1 MGNQAHRPAL
11 ILIRHAA
18 PAQDPNVPPPQW
30 SLSEDGRAAARALA
44 AKLKHLP
51 PAAVVSSPEIKA
63 LETVTLLTEGLG
75 LQVETDPAFAE
86 LHRPKWPFSDT
97 ATFEA
102 RVVRLLENPHL
113 SIEGAEPAGEAAA
126 RFSEGLF
133 RHAARPLMVGTH
145 GTILAAYLGL
155 QTGRHDAELWK
166 SLRLPEAL
174 VLDAE
179 SRLIERISLY
189 VELR

>member
-18 PAQDPNVPPPQW
+18 PVQDPNVPPPQW
-30 SLSEDGRAAARALA
+30 PLSDEGRAATRALA
-44 AKLKHLP
+44 ARLKHLTP
-51 PAAVVSSPEIKA
+51 VAAVASPEVKA
-63 LETVTLLTEGLG
+63 LETVRILAEDLG
-75 LQVETDPAFAE
+75 LEVGADPAFAE

-102 RVVRLLENPHL
+102 RVARLLENPHL

-174 VLDAE
+174 ILDAE
-179 SRLIERISLY
+179 SRVIERISL
-189 VELR
+189 

>member
-30 SLSEDGRAAARALA
+30 PLSDEGRTAARALA
-44 AKLKHLP
+44 AKLKHLA
-51 PAAVVSSPEIKA
+51 PAAVVSSPEIKV
-63 LETVTLLTEGLG
+63 LETVQILTEGFG
-75 LQVETDPAFAE
+75 LEVATDPAFAE
-86 LHRPKWPFSDT
+86 LHRPNWPFSDT

-102 RVVRLLENPHL
+102 RVACLLENPHL

-155 QTGRHDAELWK
+155 ETGRCDAELWK

-174 VLDAE
+174 VLDDNGG
-179 SRLIERISLY
+179 LIARIS
-189 VELR
+189 V

>member
-1 MGNQAHRPAL
+1 MGNQTHRPAL

-30 SLSEDGRAAARALA
+30 PLSGEGQAAAKALA
-44 AKLKHLP
+44 TKLKHLAP
-51 PAAVVSSPEIKA
+51 VAAVSSPEIKA
-63 LETVTLLTEGLG
+63 LETVRILTEGLG
-75 LQVETDPAFAE
+75 LTVETDPAFAE

-102 RVVRLLENPHL
+102 RVAKLLENPHL

-133 RHAARPLMVGTH
+133 RHAARPLMVGSH

-155 QTGRHDAELWK
+155 ETGDLTGDLWK

-174 VLDAE
+174 VLDAQ
-179 SRLIERISLY
+179 SQLIARIS
-189 VELR
+189 V

>member
-1 MGNQAHRPAL
+1 MLFR
-11 ILIRHAA
+11 
-18 PAQDPNVPPPQW
+18 
-30 SLSEDGRAAARALA
+30 SLA

-63 LETVTLLTEGLG
+63 LETVTILTEGLG

-166 SLRLPEAL
+166 GLRLPEAL

-179 SRLIERISLY
+179 SRLIERISL
-189 VELR
+189 

>member
-18 PAQDPNVPPPQW
+18 PTQDPHVPPPQW
-30 SLSEDGRAAARALA
+30 PLSDQGRAAARALA
-44 AKLKHLP
+44 AKLKHLAP
-51 PAAVVSSPEIKA
+51 VAAVSSPEIKA
-63 LETVTLLTEGLG
+63 LETVRILTEGLG
-75 LQVETDPAFAE
+75 LEVATDPAFAE

-102 RVVRLLENPHL
+102 RVCRLLENPHL
-113 SIEGAEPAGEAAA
+113 SVEGAEPAGEAAA

-133 RHAARPLMVGTH
+133 RYAARPLMVGTH
-145 GTILAAYLGL
+145 GTILSAYLGL
-155 QTGRHDAELWK
+155 ETGELTGDLWK

-174 VLDAE
+174 VLDAQ
-179 SRLIERISLY
+179 SQLIERISL
-189 VELR
+189 

>member
-44 AKLKHLP
+44 AKLTHLA

-63 LETVTLLTEGLG
+63 LETVRILTEGLG
-75 LQVETDPAFAE
+75 LEVETDPAFAE

-97 ATFEA
+97 GTFEA
-102 RVVRLLENPHL
+102 RVVALLETPHL
-113 SIEGAEPAGEAAA
+113 SIDGAEPAGEAAA

-133 RHAARPLMVGTH
+133 RHASRPLMVGTH

-155 QTGRHDAELWK
+155 QTGGHDAEFWK

-174 VLDAE
+174 LLDD
-179 SRLIERISLY
+179 RGGLIERIS
-189 VELR
+189 V

>member
-1 MGNQAHRPAL
+1 MGNQAPAL

-18 PAQDPNVPPPQW
+18 PAQDPDVPPPQW
-30 SLSEDGRAAARALA
+30 SLSDEGRAAARALA
-44 AKLKHLP
+44 GKLKHLTP
-51 PAAVVSSPEIKA
+51 VAVVSSPETKA
-63 LETVTLLTEGLG
+63 LETVRILTEGLG
-75 LQVETDPAFAE
+75 LEVATDPAFAE
-86 LHRPKWPFSDT
+86 LHRPRWPFSDT

-102 RVVRLLENPHL
+102 RVAKLLENPHL

-133 RHAARPLMVGTH
+133 RHAARPLMVGSH

-166 SLRLPEAL
+166 SLHLPEAL

-179 SRLIERISLY
+179 SRLIERIS
-189 VELR
+189 V

>member
-30 SLSEDGRAAARALA
+30 SLSDEGRAAARALA
-44 AKLKHLP
+44 AKLKHLAP
-51 PAAVVSSPEIKA
+51 VAAVSSPEIKA
-63 LETVTLLTEGLG
+63 FETVRIITEGLG
-75 LQVETDPAFAE
+75 LEVATDPAFAE

-97 ATFEA
+97 ASFEA
-102 RVVRLLENPHL
+102 RVARLLENPHL

-126 RFSEGLF
+126 RFSEGVF
-133 RHAARPLMVGTH
+133 RHGARPLMVGTH
-145 GTILAAYLGL
+145 GTILAAYMGL
-155 QTGRHDAELWK
+155 ETGRCDAELWK

-174 VLDAE
+174 VLDGQ
-179 SRLIERISLY
+179 SRLIERIG
-189 VELR
+189 V

>member
-30 SLSEDGRAAARALA
+30 PLSEDGRAATRALA
-44 AKLKHLP
+44 AKLKHLGP
-51 PAAVVSSPEIKA
+51 VAAVSSPEIKA
-63 LETVTLLTEGLG
+63 LETVQILTEGLG
-75 LQVETDPAFAE
+75 LTVVTDPAFAE

-102 RVVRLLENPHL
+102 RVARLLENPHL

-133 RHAARPLMVGTH
+133 RHAARPLMVGSH
-145 GTILAAYLGL
+145 GTILAANLGL
-155 QTGRHDAELWK
+155 QTGRHDADLWK

-174 VLDAE
+174 VLDD
-179 SRLIERISLY
+179 RGGLIERIS
-189 VELR
+189 V

>member
-30 SLSEDGRAAARALA
+30 TLSDEGRAATKALA
-44 AKLKHLP
+44 AKLKHLA
-51 PAAVVSSPEIKA
+51 PAAAVSSPEIKA
-63 LETVTLLTEGLG
+63 LETVRILTEDLG
-75 LQVETDPAFAE
+75 LTVETDPAFAE
-86 LHRPKWPFSDT
+86 LHRPKWPFSDV

-102 RVVRLLENPHL
+102 RIAKVLETPHL

-145 GTILAAYLGL
+145 GTILSAYVALE
-155 QTGRHDAELWK
+155 HDGVWNADLWK

-174 VLDAE
+174 VLDADN
-179 SRLIERISLY
+179 RLIERIS
-189 VELR
+189 V

>member
-11 ILIRHAA
+11 ILVRHAA

-30 SLSEDGRAAARALA
+30 SLSEAGRDAARALA
-44 AKLKHLP
+44 GKLTHLR

-63 LETVTLLTEGLG
+63 LETVAILTEGLG
-75 LQVETDPAFAE
+75 LEVETDPCFAE

-102 RVVRLLENPHL
+102 RVAQVLSTPHE

-126 RFSEGLF
+126 RFTQGLL
-133 RHAARPLMVGTH
+133 RHAARPLMVGSH
-145 GTILAAYLGL
+145 GTILAAYLAL
-155 QTGRHDAELWK
+155 ESGRWDADLWK

-179 SRLIERISLY
+179 NRLIARIG
-189 VELR
+189 V